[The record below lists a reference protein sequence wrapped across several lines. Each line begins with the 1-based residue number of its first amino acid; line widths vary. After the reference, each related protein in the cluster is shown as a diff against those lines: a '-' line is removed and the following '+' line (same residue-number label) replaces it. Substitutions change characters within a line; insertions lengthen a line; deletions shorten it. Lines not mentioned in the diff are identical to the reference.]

1 MAPASP
7 AFRLGELNNVF
18 GQRKVGDRVV
28 AWVRHEHEGSLPTSA
43 AGPAVDRVVTG
54 RSAQRI
60 VPGRAVN
67 GVSDGDDNL
76 RRGGA

>member
-1 MAPASP
+1 MRRGARLSP

-28 AWVRHEHEGSLPTSA
+28 AWVRHEQEGSLPTSA

-54 RSAQRI
+54 RSVSVSFPV
-60 VPGRAVN
+60 VPLTA
-67 GVSDGDDNL
+67 
-76 RRGGA
+76 